1 MMDELRLIGLI
12 VLAVLGCLL
21 LLLAA
26 VGLVRMPDLY
36 MRMQVASKAS
46 TLGAALVL
54 AAAAI
59 GLDDL
64 PATTRAVMTLVFLC
78 ITTPLAAH
86 LLARAAAQTGVPFS
100 RETTPLELPRSAL
113 PDTAAPVA
121 EAEPHDQSASG
132 AG

>member
-1 MMDELRLIGLI
+1 MIDEVRWVI
-12 VLAVLGCLL
+12 VFVFAGLGCLL

-54 AAAAI
+54 GAAAI

-86 LLARAAAQTGVPFS
+86 LLARVAAQTGVPFS
-100 RETTPLELPRSAL
+100 RETTPVELP
-113 PDTAAPVA
+113 PGT
-121 EAEPHDQSASG
+121 AEPHDQSRSG
-132 AG
+132 SG

>member
-1 MMDELRLIGLI
+1 MTEELRLMVVC
-12 VLAVLGCLL
+12 VLAGLGCLL

-54 AAAAI
+54 AAAAV

-64 PATTRAVMTLVFLC
+64 SATTRAVVTLVFLC

-100 RETTPLELPRSAL
+100 RETTPVELP
-113 PDTAAPVA
+113 PGT
-121 EAEPHDQSASG
+121 AEPDDQSSSG
-132 AG
+132 SG